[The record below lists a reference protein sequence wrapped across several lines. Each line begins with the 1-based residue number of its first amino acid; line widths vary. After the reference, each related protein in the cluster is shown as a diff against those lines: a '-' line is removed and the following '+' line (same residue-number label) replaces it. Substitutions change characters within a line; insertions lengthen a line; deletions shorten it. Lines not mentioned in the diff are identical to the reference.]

1 MGDYIKSLSYG
12 NRLNKLDVKNKKR
25 SLIIIFNGHFFN
37 DLFFCIDSKKYYN
50 MIGSCVK
57 TGGDLQ
63 TPEKEVTSLRIETIT
78 ETIFM
83 FIGIIMFVKELIDW
97 YIDYRIDKKISDNNK
112 KNHRY
117 SRKDKR

>member
-1 MGDYIKSLSYG
+1 
-12 NRLNKLDVKNKKR
+12 
-25 SLIIIFNGHFFN
+25 
-37 DLFFCIDSKKYYN
+37 

-63 TPEKEVTSLRIETIT
+63 TPEKEVTSLSIETIT
-78 ETIFM
+78 GTIFM

-112 KNHRY
+112 KNRRSGKNERH
-117 SRKDKR
+117 

>member
-1 MGDYIKSLSYG
+1 MD
-12 NRLNKLDVKNKKR
+12 
-25 SLIIIFNGHFFN
+25 IFLN

-50 MIGSCVK
+50 VIGSCVK

-63 TPEKEVTSLRIETIT
+63 TPEKEVTSLRIETIM
-78 ETIFM
+78 ETVFM

-97 YIDYRIDKKISDNNK
+97 YIDYRIDTKISDNNK